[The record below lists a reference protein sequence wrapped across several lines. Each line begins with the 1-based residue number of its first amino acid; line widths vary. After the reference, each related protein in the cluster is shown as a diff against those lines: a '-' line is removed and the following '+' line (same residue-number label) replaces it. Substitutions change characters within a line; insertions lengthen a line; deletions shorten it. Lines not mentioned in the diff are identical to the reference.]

1 MKLDD
6 LLSSRHVPY
15 QRLHHE
21 PVYQANRMA
30 QMLHVPGRRVAK
42 SVLLRAGRGYVLAV
56 LPAPYRV
63 DLERMG
69 SELGED
75 SVKVASE
82 SEVDKVFP
90 DCEVGAMPPF
100 GSLYHVPTFV
110 DESLV
115 HDNEIIFEAANHTE
129 AIRMKFRDYEEL
141 EHPMRRR
148 FALRT

>member
-56 LPAPYRV
+56 LPAPYKV

-75 SVKVASE
+75 SVNMASE
-82 SEVDKVFP
+82 SEMDQVFP
-90 DCEVGAMPPF
+90 DCETGAMPPF

-115 HDNEIIFEAANHTE
+115 HDTEIIFEAANHKE
-129 AIRMKFRDYEEL
+129 AIRMNYRDYEEL
-141 EHPMRRR
+141 EHPMRRQ

>member
-6 LLSSRHVPY
+6 LLASRRVPY

-30 QMLHVPGRRVAK
+30 QMLHVPGRKVAK
-42 SVLLRAGRGYVLAV
+42 SVLLRAGRSYVLAV
-56 LPAPYRV
+56 LPAPYKV

-69 SELGED
+69 AELGED
-75 SVKVASE
+75 SVNVASE
-82 SEVDKVFP
+82 TEMDQLFP

-115 HDNEIIFEAANHTE
+115 HDTEIVFEAAHHTE
-129 AIRMKFRDYEEL
+129 AIRMNFRDYEEL
-141 EHPMRRR
+141 EHPIHRQ
-148 FALRT
+148 FALRM